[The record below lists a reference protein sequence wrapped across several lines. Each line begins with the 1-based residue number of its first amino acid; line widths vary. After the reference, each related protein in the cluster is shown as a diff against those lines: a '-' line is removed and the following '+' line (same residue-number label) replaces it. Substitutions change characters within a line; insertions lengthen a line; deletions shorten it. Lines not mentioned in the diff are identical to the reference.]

1 MSIVNSNL
9 PPVKEIDKRR
19 SVPSLYKKQENTI
32 LRPEEVNMPLVNFG
46 SVLGFAEEIE
56 KQHLDFL
63 SQASVNPDCDKHSAL
78 FESLAKS
85 AKKRVVE
92 VQRVRR
98 ENVSE
103 MVLAAIEGFQR
114 DAYLVTVEDGA
125 TLTLDIIAAKAE
137 ALSERSL
144 RYYEKAAEKLQ
155 GQADVAR
162 AMKGLV
168 KKHKKDR
175 QKLEVLNS

>member
-1 MSIVNSNL
+1 
-9 PPVKEIDKRR
+9 
-19 SVPSLYKKQENTI
+19 
-32 LRPEEVNMPLVNFG
+32 MPLVNFG
-46 SVLGFAEEIE
+46 SILGFAEEIE

-63 SQASVNPDCDKHSAL
+63 SQASVNPDCDKHRAL

-85 AKKRVVE
+85 AKKRVAE

-114 DAYLVTVEDGA
+114 ETYQVVVEDGSSMA
-125 TLTLDIIAAKAE
+125 LDLLSAKAQ

-168 KKHKKDR
+168 KKHTKDR
-175 QKLEVLNS
+175 GKLAALTRH